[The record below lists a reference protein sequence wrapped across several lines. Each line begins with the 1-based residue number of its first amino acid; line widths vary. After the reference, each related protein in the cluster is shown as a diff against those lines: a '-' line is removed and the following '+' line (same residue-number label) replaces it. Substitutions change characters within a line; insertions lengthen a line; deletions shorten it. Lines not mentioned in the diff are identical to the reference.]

1 MSTSKVFPLDAVR
14 TDGWFERIGQGIGS
28 FHTLCE
34 ILGERFFAFAMIT
47 GARITALTVDRR
59 NPDQTLVDFMVGA
72 EGEVIDSDAQRLTL
86 PDFRR
91 RLVAALLTEGLSAP
105 APSRDTDLEGLQLHI
120 GVRYLLLAP
129 LYGYSL
135 RSLNVDD
142 DESMLTVN
150 MDGREVQYRLAAFQA
165 RMRAH
170 VREEMERTTTGQRS
184 TIDLAQVA
192 VAETASLQGEWQKVI
207 QLIGSWPA
215 PLAIFLRTP
224 EGQALAPEATALIAK
239 GLRLLGTACMKNGDM
254 SRAEEIIRL
263 GIQYAQDGPAAPDIF
278 ILLGE
283 GLLTHGRPGES
294 IASLRRAIS
303 LGAPASR
310 VQPMLARA
318 FLRRKRYVAAFA
330 CLRAA
335 LDAGVAQGELGDE
348 MRQIEAAL
356 GPALTALRARM
367 LSTKTNLLAER

>member
-1 MSTSKVFPLDAVR
+1 MSDPKVFPLDAVR

-28 FHTLCE
+28 FHTLCD

-59 NPDQTLVDFMVGA
+59 NPDQTLVDFMVSA
-72 EGEVIDSDAQRLTL
+72 DGEAGESESQRLTL
-86 PDFRR
+86 PDFRK
-91 RLVAALLTEGLSAP
+91 RLVAALLTEGIP
-105 APSRDTDLEGLQLHI
+105 MPQPSRDTDLEGLQLHV

-135 RSLNVDD
+135 RSLAAEDTESVLSVNV
-142 DESMLTVN
+142 
-150 MDGREVQYRLAAFQA
+150 DGREVQYPLAVFQA
-165 RMRAH
+165 RIRAH
-170 VREEMERTTTGQRS
+170 VREELERATTGQRS

-192 VAETASLQGEWQKVI
+192 VAETAALAGEWHKVVS
-207 QLIGSWPA
+207 LLGSWPA

-239 GLRLLGTACMKNGDM
+239 GLRLLGMACLQHGDM
-254 SRAEEIIRL
+254 SRAEEVFRL

-283 GLLTHGRPGES
+283 GFLSHGRSGEA
-294 IASLRRAIS
+294 IGPLRRAAQ
-303 LGAPASR
+303 LGSPPAR
-310 VQPMLARA
+310 VQPLLARA

-330 CLRAA
+330 TMRAA
-335 LDAGVAQGELGDE
+335 LDAGVPQGELADE
-348 MRQIEAAL
+348 MREVEEAL
-356 GPALTALRARM
+356 GPALTALRARF
-367 LSTKTNLLAER
+367 LASRSAGTDR